1 MAISP
6 IKRYLRRMVLRGW
19 LIAFGLL
26 TLAQTSRA
34 QHDVF
39 FQGFSGRMVSHSK
52 NNASM
57 AGPIR
62 GIQAEASWYLSE
74 KVSGLGQS
82 NLLQETGGDR
92 SNRHRFVGLGI
103 NGFDMGDHYRKD
115 KWLGAHDSGNH
126 AAGDYAKGGQVYSA
140 LMIWGE
146 HFALSSRL
154 KFRYQWGTG
163 FSYHTQYFSKS
174 DNPLNLAISTPI
186 NFAGQLRTSFLYDVS
201 PSITLSLGG
210 NITHFSNGN
219 WHKPNVGYNN
229 FHGNVGVWIRT
240 ASYRKNHIHGDRSN
254 GQGNAL
260 INDRCY
266 WNTGYNSALGSQY
279 QLGLRWGRRME
290 SLKHPGYFS
299 VAIMEVNR
307 GFLSLSS
314 TGVAKHEWRVGLNG
328 FYEGG
333 FRYKDTFQ
341 GGDGRTIAVGSRT
354 ELGLFT
360 RHIFRM
366 GRLDLN
372 LDLGVYLHRPLAGK
386 TQFYNCLGFQ
396 YHITNRLIFQQRL
409 KAHLNV
415 ADFLEWGFLFSI

>member
-1 MAISP
+1 M
-6 IKRYLRRMVLRGW
+6 
-19 LIAFGLL
+19 
-26 TLAQTSRA
+26 
-34 QHDVF
+34 
-39 FQGFSGRMVSHSK
+39 
-52 NNASM
+52 
-57 AGPIR
+57 
-62 GIQAEASWYLSE
+62 
-74 KVSGLGQS
+74 
-82 NLLQETGGDR
+82 
-92 SNRHRFVGLGI
+92 
-103 NGFDMGDHYRKD
+103 
-115 KWLGAHDSGNH
+115 
-126 AAGDYAKGGQVYSA
+126 
-140 LMIWGE
+140 
-146 HFALSSRL
+146 
-154 KFRYQWGTG
+154 
-163 FSYHTQYFSKS
+163 
-174 DNPLNLAISTPI
+174 
-186 NFAGQLRTSFLYDVS
+186 S

-240 ASYRKNHIHGDRSN
+240 ASYRKNHRQGDGAN

-260 INDRCY
+260 NNDRCY

-341 GGDGRTIAVGSRT
+341 GGDGRTIAVGPRT

-366 GRLDLN
+366 GRLDFN

>member
-1 MAISP
+1 
-6 IKRYLRRMVLRGW
+6 MVLRGW

-52 NNASM
+52 YNASM

-82 NLLQETGGDR
+82 NLLQETGGGR

-126 AAGDYAKGGQVYSA
+126 AAGDYAKGGLVYSA

-260 INDRCY
+260 NKDRCY
-266 WNTGYNSALGSQY
+266 WNTG
-279 QLGLRWGRRME
+279 
-290 SLKHPGYFS
+290 
-299 VAIMEVNR
+299 
-307 GFLSLSS
+307 
-314 TGVAKHEWRVGLNG
+314 
-328 FYEGG
+328 
-333 FRYKDTFQ
+333 
-341 GGDGRTIAVGSRT
+341 
-354 ELGLFT
+354 
-360 RHIFRM
+360 
-366 GRLDLN
+366 
-372 LDLGVYLHRPLAGK
+372 
-386 TQFYNCLGFQ
+386 
-396 YHITNRLIFQQRL
+396 
-409 KAHLNV
+409 
-415 ADFLEWGFLFSI
+415 